1 MPGAP
6 VRPLI
11 LFDIDATLLKTDGAG
26 MGAMADAGREL
37 FGVEFTAEGIDFA
50 GRLDPLI
57 FRELFALNRIDR
69 TPAGERHFR
78 TVYFSHLRR
87 RLTQSTTARALPG
100 AAVLVDALRVAQSHE
115 LGILTGNFQETG
127 SLKLQACGLNPSWFP
142 ISAWG
147 DESPHDPPARD
158 HLPPVAMS
166 RYHTHVGVHVHPAN
180 VTIIG
185 DTPHDVRCAL
195 VNGCR
200 CIAVAT
206 GKFTEEQLAEAGATA
221 VVANLSDTAHLLELL
236 TSSAT
241 SSPT

>member
-1 MPGAP
+1 M
-6 VRPLI
+6 RPLI

-26 MGAMADAGREL
+26 MSAMADAGREL
-37 FGVEFTAEGIDFA
+37 FGPAFTSDGIDFA

-57 FRELFALNRIDR
+57 FRELFVLNGVARSPETEQR
-69 TPAGERHFR
+69 FR
-78 TVYFSHLRR
+78 TVYYGHLTR
-87 RLTQSTTARALPG
+87 RLATSTTARALPG
-100 AAVLVDALRVAQSHE
+100 AAALVDALRAAQSHE
-115 LGILTGNFQETG
+115 LGILTGNFRESG
-127 SLKLQACGLNPSWFP
+127 SLKLQACGLSPSWFP

-147 DESPHDPPARD
+147 DDSPHDPPARD

-166 RYHTHVGVHVHPAN
+166 RYQAHTGVRVDPAQ

-185 DTPHDVRCAL
+185 DTPHDVRCAM

-206 GKFTEEQLAEAGATA
+206 GRFSEAELTAAGAA
-221 VVANLSDTAHLLELL
+221 LVVPNLASTVQMLDLLA
-236 TSSAT
+236 SVSA

>member
-1 MPGAP
+1 

-26 MGAMADAGREL
+26 MSAMADAGREL
-37 FGVEFTAEGIDFA
+37 FGPAFPSDGIDFA

-57 FRELFALNRIDR
+57 FRELFALNGVGR
-69 TPAGERHFR
+69 TSEAEQRFR
-78 TVYFSHLRR
+78 TVYYGHLTR
-87 RLTQSTTARALPG
+87 RLATSTTARALPG
-100 AAVLVDALRVAQSHE
+100 AAALVQALRDAQSHE
-115 LGILTGNFQETG
+115 LGILTGNFRESG

-142 ISAWG
+142 SSAWG
-147 DESPHDPPARD
+147 DDSPHDPPARD

-166 RYHTHVGVHVHPAN
+166 RYEAHTGVRVNPAH

-185 DTPHDVRCAL
+185 DTPHDVQCAL

-206 GKFTEEQLAEAGATA
+206 GRFSEAALTAAGATL
-221 VVANLSDTAHLLELL
+221 VVPHLANTGRMLDLLV
-236 TSSAT
+236 SASA